1 MGIRTPHLV
10 LVATVVSSL
19 GCAAELVPPPVLS
32 DAQLG
37 RIIIYRNGVAYFE
50 RYTTLDEEALTIKVP
65 AERVDDFLK
74 SLTIVDEQTGDTM
87 PVSFPTVESGGGEV
101 KMTIELPKGPHRL
114 RVSYV
119 TESPAW
125 KPSYRI
131 VLADKGPARLQAWA
145 IVDNV
150 SGEDWNQTKVGVG
163 STSALSFRYDLHSVR
178 LVERETLSEDQ
189 PTALAP
195 PTGGSPY
202 AVATRKI
209 RVVGNL
215 TADDLA
221 EFGAQQAALQAPV
234 MNAQVAAGSSNVELP
249 PAPPEQAA
257 QARFRSGGSG
267 GSRANA
273 PSSRESSGK
282 EGKRRDVGRFAQ
294 SISQQVK
301 SSNERIRIEG
311 FAQQGDGDPRQ
322 ASLAR
327 ANMLRDQLIQQG
339 VPESQIEAI
348 GTGELNTREAVRVV
362 AAGQEGEQRGE
373 QAKTSSAEKAASE
386 DQPLGSAHFVSSVPM
401 TIEHDHSALISIL
414 NDETEA
420 ERVFYYDPIS
430 ARGST
435 SFAFNAVR
443 LKNPSG
449 YTLDS
454 GPFTVYAQ
462 SQFLGEGLS
471 EPILPHS
478 IAFIPYALDRSIVA
492 DPAVTT
498 REEIDKLLTIQRGI
512 VTTETQRIRKTKV
525 TLSNRGQEAAKVYVR
540 HQVQPGYELRK
551 SALQV
556 EKLNGAYL
564 FPVTVAAGQAV
575 EVVVE
580 ETTPIMK
587 TVDIRT
593 PQGIGSIELFL
604 KKGNI
609 EPGLKQ
615 KLDDIVKTYQQLG
628 DLEEHIATLDEQ
640 LAVYRTRVDELNVQL
655 VTLKQV
661 NQAQKLSKNLADKM
675 QEISEKLQQTT
686 IQLTDLKGQQMTLR
700 VELQDKLADLT
711 LKPKKAGA
719 EGYEDEPKPST
730 APGKVPTKPVKAP
743 VGPAKAPAGPAKPPA
758 APAKPPAAPGKAPAG
773 KR

>member
-19 GCAAELVPPPVLS
+19 GCASELVPPPVLS

-87 PVSFPTVESGGGEV
+87 PVSFPTVEPGGGEV

-221 EFGAQQAALQAPV
+221 DFGAQQAALQAPV
-234 MNAQVAAGSSNVELP
+234 MNAQVTAGMSNMELP
-249 PAPPEQAA
+249 PAPPDQGKARFKAGGAQGAA
-257 QARFRSGGSG
+257 QSARD
-267 GSRANA
+267 
-273 PSSRESSGK
+273 PSGK
-282 EGKRRDVGRFAQ
+282 EGKRHDLGRFAQ
-294 SISQQVK
+294 TLSQEVK

-311 FAQQGDGDPRQ
+311 YAQQGDGDPRQ

-327 ANMLRDQLIQQG
+327 ANTLRDQLIQQG
-339 VPESQIEAI
+339 VPESQIEAV
-348 GTGELNTREAVRVV
+348 GTGELNTRDAVRVV
-362 AAGQEGEQRGE
+362 AAGQEAEQRGE

-414 NDETEA
+414 NQETEA

-492 DPAVTT
+492 DPEVTT

-512 VTTETQRIRKTKV
+512 VTTETQRIRKTKI
-525 TLSNRGQEAAKVYVR
+525 TLSNRGQESAKVYVR

-593 PQGIGSIELFL
+593 PLGIGSIELFL

-609 EPGLKQ
+609 EPELKS

-661 NQAQKLSKNLADKM
+661 GQAQKLSKNLADKM

-711 LKPKKAGA
+711 LKPKKEGAGA
-719 EGYEDEPKPST
+719 SEDEPKPST
-730 APGKVPTKPVKAP
+730 APGKAPNKPLRPP
-743 VGPAKAPAGPAKPPA
+743 VGPAIKAPAGPAKPPA
-758 APAKPPAAPGKAPAG
+758 APPKPPAAPGKAPAG